1 MCVNIA
7 LQPFNLRGF
16 IGKPQL
22 IRLGITFFDKPCI
35 DFCWVFVLLSFC
47 CAVCCLSSELCRSL
61 GSALK
66 DKCLT
71 DANQGSHSVM
81 SSPDQD
87 GSAVM
92 SATMQHFLLLS
103 PPLLSSLRCHY
114 SHSSASGEK
123 TSAMF
128 PPTCRSITSAQKL
141 TKPSSVA
148 LSSSPGPSRLFCSR
162 LTLQRR
168 TLSLVLATVQLST
181 VWVMSKAYQFLSSWS
196 LNKFLLITQGDLKV
210 GYSFI

>member
-1 MCVNIA
+1 MWTLHCSLSWV
-7 LQPFNLRGF
+7 LWC
-16 IGKPQL
+16 
-22 IRLGITFFDKPCI
+22 LGINF
-35 DFCWVFVLLSFC
+35 FVLLLFVCAFC
-47 CAVCCLSSELCRSL
+47 LLASELCRSL

-71 DANQGSHSVM
+71 DANQGSRSVM

-87 GSAVM
+87 GSAVT

-103 PPLLSSLRCHY
+103 PPLLSSLRCHH
-114 SHSSASGEK
+114 SHSSASGKK

-128 PPTCRSITSAQKL
+128 PPTRRSVTSAPQYQPDCSVKEPKL
-141 TKPSSVA
+141 TKSASVA
-148 LSSSPGPSRLFCSR
+148 LVSFPGSPSLYCSR
-162 LTLQRR
+162 LPLKRR
-168 TLSLVLATVQLST
+168 TLSLVLATVQLSA

-210 GYSFI
+210 GYSFT